1 MRDYYSIM
9 GLLLLRIKD
18 IILLKKRERGK
29 AYYTI
34 IKILIKITYNT
45 YNTRINSN
53 INIHVYTIIVKS
65 RTLLYKI
72 IRENATLRL
81 TVNNL

>member
-18 IILLKKRERGK
+18 IIFFFLKRRK
-29 AYYTI
+29 AHYTI
-34 IKILIKITYNT
+34 IKILIKITYNV
-45 YNTRINSN
+45 YNTRIHSN
-53 INIHVYTIIVKS
+53 MNIYTIIDKCC
-65 RTLLYKI
+65 TLLYKI
-72 IRENATLRL
+72 IRENATL